1 MGTID
6 IATFPGVQEYYKAMG
21 ELYKKDYA
29 GSSAAGGIAV
39 EKALRK
45 NKDKSPFV
53 DEAIR
58 RQDLAKAA
66 IVRK

>member
-1 MGTID
+1 
-6 IATFPGVQEYYKAMG
+6 MG